1 MHFQIFG
8 VHFFYMVVEN
18 IIKYIENWAPPG
30 AAWEKDNVGLQVG
43 SPKEKVKNIFLCL
56 ELTESALKESIK
68 RNCNFIFTHHPFL
81 FRPLKRLDLASD
93 PKSKIIEILI
103 KNNITLYS
111 AHTNLDFSKDGVS
124 FELAKVLNLRN
135 IQFLENE
142 NSNQY
147 KLVVFVP
154 KESVDKVSEA
164 LFETGAGVIGEYE
177 KCSFSNYGVGT
188 FTGSEKSNPKI
199 GRKET
204 FEKVEEIRL
213 EVLVDSWKLN
223 NVTRALKKTHPYERT
238 CL

>member
-93 PKSKIIEILI
+93 PKSKIIEKLI

-111 AHTNLDFSKDGVS
+111 AHTNLDFTKDGVS

-135 IQFLENE
+135 IQ
-142 NSNQY
+142 Y
-147 KLVVFVP
+147 
-154 KESVDKVSEA
+154 
-164 LFETGAGVIGEYE
+164 
-177 KCSFSNYGVGT
+177 SF
-188 FTGSEKSNPKI
+188 
-199 GRKET
+199 
-204 FEKVEEIRL
+204 
-213 EVLVDSWKLN
+213 
-223 NVTRALKKTHPYERT
+223 
-238 CL
+238 